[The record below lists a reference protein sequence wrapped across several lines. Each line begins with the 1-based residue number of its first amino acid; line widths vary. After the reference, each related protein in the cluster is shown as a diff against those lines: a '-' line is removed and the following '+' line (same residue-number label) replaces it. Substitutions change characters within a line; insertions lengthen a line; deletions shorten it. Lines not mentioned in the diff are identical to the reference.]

1 MEYKFD
7 LNLRALNEIKNR
19 TKKNRDKS
27 QCWKNR
33 LLNY

>member
-19 TKKNRDKS
+19 TKKIEIRANVGKID
-27 QCWKNR
+27 
-33 LLNY
+33 Y